1 MVGSQERDS
10 EEVTPNSILKLK
22 RPCHVEGE
30 VEESVRGDFQKRKE
44 YVREEKKR
52 RKGGRMKKQK
62 KIFSKEGKK
71 YKEI

>member
-44 YVREEKKR
+44 YVREEKKEGR
-52 RKGGRMKKQK
+52 EGG
-62 KIFSKEGKK
+62 
-71 YKEI
+71 